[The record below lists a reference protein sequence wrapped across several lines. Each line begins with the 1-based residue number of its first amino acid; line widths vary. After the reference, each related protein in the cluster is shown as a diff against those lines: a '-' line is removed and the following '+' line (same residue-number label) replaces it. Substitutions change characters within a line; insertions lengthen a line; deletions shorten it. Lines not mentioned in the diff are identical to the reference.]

1 MKTFRATKII
11 ATLGPASRDEKVIAS
26 LIEAGVNLFRLNY
39 AHETREQH
47 AETIALVRRVSK
59 KMKATIGILADIA
72 GPKIR
77 LGELPGGQARLL
89 QGQLITISDKPSGPD
104 VWPVQLPEFPKYV
117 EAGDP
122 VYMDDGTKLL
132 TVEAVSKDFV
142 RCRVKV
148 GGVVVSRKGI
158 NLPKI
163 RKALPVVGKKDREDA
178 KSALQAGAD
187 WLALSF
193 VGDASDADTLRDL
206 MKEIEITRPLL
217 AKLER
222 PAAIENLE
230 SIVEAFDGVMVA
242 RGDLGI
248 EIEFEKVP
256 AVQARI
262 IRAAAQAAKPAVV
275 ATQMLESMVHSPR
288 PTRAEVTDIAYA
300 IEIGADAIMLSE
312 ETAVGENPV
321 EAVRVMDKVAKATEV
336 LHKDDSAAIALLSQK
351 QGDVEAAI
359 GAAAARL
366 ARDISARAILCPTT
380 SGAAVRAVAK
390 YRPQVPIVAV
400 SNSMEVVGHLTLAS
414 GVLPFYRALTQ
425 NTDERLLAAEQLAQE
440 EGFAS
445 PGDVVVEVGGYPP
458 GKGNANLVRVQRF

>member
-1 MKTFRATKII
+1 
-11 ATLGPASRDEKVIAS
+11 
-26 LIEAGVNLFRLNY
+26 
-39 AHETREQH
+39 
-47 AETIALVRRVSK
+47 
-59 KMKATIGILADIA
+59 
-72 GPKIR
+72 
-77 LGELPGGQARLL
+77 
-89 QGQLITISDKPSGPD
+89 
-104 VWPVQLPEFPKYV
+104 
-117 EAGDP
+117 DP
-122 VYMDDGTKLL
+122 VYMDDGTKRL
-132 TVEAVSKDFV
+132 TVEAVSSDFV
-142 RCRVKV
+142 RCRVQV
-148 GGVVVSRKGI
+148 GGIVVSRKGI

-178 KSALQAGAD
+178 KSALEAGAD

-193 VGDASDADTLRDL
+193 VGNATDADALRDL
-206 MKEIEITRPLL
+206 MNEMKVTRPLL

-256 AVQARI
+256 AVQAQI
-262 IRAAAQAAKPAVV
+262 IRTAIQAAKPAVV

-312 ETAVGENPV
+312 ETAIGENPV
-321 EAVRVMDKVAKATEV
+321 EAVTVMDKVSRATETLARSEPATSLYV
-336 LHKDDSAAIALLSQK
+336 SPGNADI
-351 QGDVEAAI
+351 EAAI

-366 ARDISARAILCPTT
+366 ARDVSARAILCPTT

-400 SNSMEVVGHLTLAS
+400 SNSVEVVGHLTLAS
-414 GVLPFYRALTQ
+414 GVLPFYRTLTQ
-425 NTDERLLAAEQLAQE
+425 NTDERLLAVEQVARD
-440 EGFAS
+440 EGIVTA
-445 PGDVVVEVGGYPP
+445 GDVVVEVGGYPP
-458 GKGNANLVRVQRF
+458 GKGNANLVRARRL